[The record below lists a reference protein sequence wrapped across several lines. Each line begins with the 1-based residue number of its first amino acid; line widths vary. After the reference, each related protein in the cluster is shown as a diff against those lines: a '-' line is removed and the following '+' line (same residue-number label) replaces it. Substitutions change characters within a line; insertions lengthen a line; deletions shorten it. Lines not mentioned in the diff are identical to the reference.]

1 MDNTDAGA
9 SHRRNEVPEGF
20 IVAVGT
26 HEQAQKCFDDATTDE
41 LQPILRK

>member
-1 MDNTDAGA
+1 MDNRDAGA
-9 SHRRNEVPEGF
+9 SHRKNEEPEGF

-26 HEQAQKCFDDATTDE
+26 HDQTHKCVDDATTDV